1 MPLILDLIHRD
12 HACHEMA
19 GIMPYCRHYI
29 TKSAGSRHFRSGYL
43 IFWLLTNNGWTVVT
57 RFRPT
62 DARVDHLYHIM
73 KVRRP
78 RQKASTYG

>member
-12 HACHEMA
+12 HACYEIA
-19 GIMPYCRHYI
+19 RITSYCHHY

-43 IFWLLTNNGWTVVT
+43 IFWLLTDNGWTVIT

-62 DARVDHLYHIM
+62 DAKVDHFYHIK